1 MKDAKVNIQK
11 EKKKRTNF
19 KQLGKKKQKQNK
31 QFGWKNNMKMK
42 RKKKNINKFKIAKEE
57 KKMTSGPCG
66 LS

>member
-1 MKDAKVNIQK
+1 
-11 EKKKRTNF
+11 
-19 KQLGKKKQKQNK
+19 
-31 QFGWKNNMKMK
+31 MKMK